1 MGKIKHKLMK
11 YALPKS
17 IVFCLFLGIISF
29 GFVFSHSANAD
40 TPKLVIPSTG
50 SDAKLSGCATDTWTA
65 MVNQAVLESRRKTA
79 MDKSFIVKSDS
90 VLQYSCFG
98 EILTKTVGDKKT
110 GSKGIIDPIFTASDY
125 WENKEVDIL
134 GDEKL
139 IIEIYNQDG
148 ETEPGYLI
156 DFMSKNSLEESLVLV
171 VDGAFKNYINS
182 QFNHPYL
189 SGTVP
194 VGGTGLEPCANMSQ
208 IWKAAMCK
216 NLDATIPF
224 PTFEEIIAKGDPRQ
238 FPPGANWECK

>member
-1 MGKIKHKLMK
+1 M
-11 YALPKS
+11 
-17 IVFCLFLGIISF
+17 LFFL
-29 GFVFSHSANAD
+29 VFSYSANAAD
-40 TPKLVIPSTG
+40 TPKLVIQSTG

-98 EILTKTVGDKKT
+98 DILTKTT
-110 GSKGIIDPIFTASDY
+110 GIIDPIFTSSDY
-125 WENKEVDIL
+125 WANKEVDIL
-134 GDEKL
+134 GDDKPK
-139 IIEIYNQDG
+139 IEIYKQNSD
-148 ETEPGYLI
+148 TEPGYFI
-156 DFMSKNSLEESLVLV
+156 DFLSQNSLEESLVLV

-189 SGTVP
+189 SGTAP
-194 VGGTGLEPCANMSQ
+194 TGGGGLEPCANMAQ

-224 PTFEEIIAKGDPRQ
+224 PTFEQMAAGNDPRV
-238 FPPGANWECK
+238 FPPGPNWKCQ